1 MTRILR
7 VETSIRGRASLSRR
21 VTDAIIGTLVQACP
35 EATVKLRDLSKGL
48 PAIDAAWLDAVMT
61 PQAER
66 DDDQRSVALLSDTLL
81 AELRA
86 ADVLVIGL
94 PVYNFGIP
102 ATLKSW
108 IDHVTL
114 RGETFSYTEQGPVG
128 LLKGKRAI
136 VGFASDGTPVGSA
149 LDFATP
155 YLRHA
160 LGFIGIS
167 DVEIRTGETLASA
180 EDGALAA

>member
-7 VETSIRGRASLSRR
+7 VEASIRGRASNSRR
-21 VTDAIIGTLVQACP
+21 VTDRIIDDLLAAHP
-35 EATVKLRDLSKGL
+35 DATVKLRDLSKGL

-61 PQAER
+61 PAADR
-66 DDDQRSVALLSDTLL
+66 DDDQRSVVALSDALL

-86 ADVLVIGL
+86 ADVIVIGL

-108 IDHVTL
+108 IDHVT
-114 RGETFSYTEQGPVG
+114 RQGETFRYTGTGPVG
-128 LLKGKRAI
+128 LLTGKRALI
-136 VGFASDGTPVGSA
+136 GFASDGTPVGSA

-155 YLRHA
+155 YLRHM
-160 LGFIGIS
+160 LGFIGIH
-167 DVEIRTGETLASA
+167 DVEIATTQPVEKTAPA
-180 EDGALAA
+180 NLAA